1 MKKKE
6 RKTCYPK
13 ININE
18 ITDNKAFCKTIT
30 PFLSS
35 KASRPT
41 RITLI
46 EKEAIIFDDQK
57 VEEISNF
64 FGKANEK
71 LDIKAC
77 NNISNNVGYSDPLE
91 TGIKKYENHSSIVAI
106 TEKFNL
112 NARFEFREV
121 NLKDVEKEILNIN
134 TKIAVASNSIPAKVF
149 QEASDICSP
158 VLQQKGY

>member
-91 TGIKKYENHSSIVAI
+91 IGIKKYENHSSIVAI

-112 NARFEFREV
+112 NARF
-121 NLKDVEKEILNIN
+121 EKEILNIN

>member
-18 ITDNKAFCKTIT
+18 ITDNKAFCETIT

-77 NNISNNVGYSDPLE
+77 NNISNNVGCSDPLE
-91 TGIKKYENHSSIVAI
+91 IGIKKYENHSSIVAI

-149 QEASDICSP
+149 KEASDICSP
-158 VLQQKGY
+158 VLQQKGC